1 MYLEANNTRSAHEPQ
16 MDLAEQLK
24 IPVLVLLKSL
34 YNIIELQVLENAS
47 LKRGPLIFCINSI
60 KLLLVILNGLNL
72 SCHPF

>member
-1 MYLEANNTRSAHEPQ
+1 

-47 LKRGPLIFCINSI
+47 LKKGPLIFCINCI
-60 KLLLVILNGLNL
+60 KLY
-72 SCHPF
+72 